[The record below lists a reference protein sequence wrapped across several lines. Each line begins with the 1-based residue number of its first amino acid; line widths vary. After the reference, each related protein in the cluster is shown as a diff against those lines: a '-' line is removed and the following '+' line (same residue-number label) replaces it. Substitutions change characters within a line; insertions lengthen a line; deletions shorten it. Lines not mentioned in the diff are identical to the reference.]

1 MITMP
6 IAPKDGKLLYHLT
19 KIDNIPSVLK
29 NGLMSRKK
37 LSKSIDISFSNIA
50 DLDILEKRLKWKTD
64 LSSYVPFHFYTK
76 NPFDGAV
83 CNKFGSEN
91 MAIIAIWRPTS
102 NTDKRG
108 MFIIPSHPL
117 SNDEPDIY
125 SYDDGFDL
133 VDWDTLGDAENRDY
147 HDPKIKSKC
156 MAECLAKDSIP
167 SSKFAF
173 IFVLNDAAK
182 NKIEDIANTYN
193 VNIRVNAHMFP

>member
-1 MITMP
+1 MALCLSVNALLVGCSETMQNAT
-6 IAPKDGKLLYHLT
+6 IQSEQ
-19 KIDNIPSVLK
+19 IK
-29 NGLMSRKK
+29 NNKK
-37 LSKSIDISFSNIA
+37 EHSDEEIQRL
-50 DLDILEKRLKWKTD
+50 LKWKTD

-156 MAECLAKDSIP
+156 MAECLGL
-167 SSKFAF
+167 
-173 IFVLNDAAK
+173 V
-182 NKIEDIANTYN
+182 
-193 VNIRVNAHMFP
+193 